1 MAQLGDTT
9 VIGDLSATG
18 KVWGEGNRIYVPDYD
33 ALDPAKLNL
42 QVGEMITIYNDSV
55 DPTKSNAPWSNT
67 TAGYIIRNNATP
79 VGQVNCVF
87 TLMIHRSDAAGESA
101 IRVWQNNKWNN
112 WILGGSGSGSGSNV
126 STTQVEDYGIFYW
139 NGKGSD
145 TDSTNVALWQKIVN
159 KSKTQTVMIF
169 SSLETSAGKKAIFFI
184 NPADLTSSSTSLTLH
199 GMLSDRANAVVGS
212 TGSAINF
219 TSAQATLRLSN
230 YTVSSISVISITTTQ
245 SNFFLPTNVN
255 SVTSYTPTYNY
266 HPATKKYVDEKVP
279 EKYSGEILDSNMS
292 RTVISNYGYTFS
304 DSSHEI
310 TAFTN
315 LATSGAMNEAEIEIN
330 KEGAVRLSKLVIDI
344 DNSNFSMDHPGYT
357 YSIYAGPAGQ
367 GMEGATLI
375 ASTGDTHV
383 EYDEGLTS
391 TYLYINDSPKNNNS
405 DTLSI
410 TIKRV
415 IYKDQY
421 FPVNNTIEYNPSSDY
436 NPATKKYVDDKT
448 NSLVSS
454 QKTTKT
460 CELPLNIT

>member
-18 KVWGEGNRIYVPDYD
+18 KVWGEGNRVYIPDYNTF
-33 ALDPAKLNL
+33 DPTKLNMR
-42 QVGEMITIYNDSV
+42 VGEMVTVYNDLI
-55 DPTKSNAPWSNT
+55 DPTKSHSPWNHTS
-67 TAGYIIRNNATP
+67 AGYLIRNNSENTTSA
-79 VGQVNCVF
+79 NCTY
-87 TLMIHRSDAAGESA
+87 TLMIHNSSAAAEFA
-101 IRVWQNNKWNN
+101 TRTWTLNTWQNWV
-112 WILGGSGSGSGSNV
+112 IGGTGGGSSISN
-126 STTQVEDYGIFYW
+126 TQVEDYGIFYW

-330 KEGAVRLSKLVIDI
+330 KEGAVRSSKLVIDI